1 MTHTFSDVDTKHP
14 ERFLNESIVKIP
26 KRFPISSY
34 CIFYSKYHNTNMPVP
49 TYKNHENSKSICNK
63 TCEYISNKNQPNWTR
78 NNILSGSKMDNSTSV
93 IWQIFRDGFISL
105 FNIQRLKNT
114 NQSRGPLLL
123 VGFNEFRNH

>member
-34 CIFYSKYHNTNMPVP
+34 CIFYSKYYNTNMPVS

-63 TCEYISNKNQPNWTR
+63 TCKYIKNLIGLEIIFYQVLKWTILPLSFGKFFATVSSHFSISKGKNSPTQEWFLQSNHVSYAD
-78 NNILSGSKMDNSTSV
+78 I
-93 IWQIFRDGFISL
+93 
-105 FNIQRLKNT
+105 
-114 NQSRGPLLL
+114 
-123 VGFNEFRNH
+123 